1 MLNLLFIWTG
11 VFSEFISFL
20 FYNRYK
26 VKKEKLKGTG
36 RMTDIEIAHNWQT
49 FFKVAIIAIPLLL
62 LYFFGFPSK
71 S

>member
-1 MLNLLFIWTG
+1 MLNLLFIWMG

-20 FYNRYK
+20 FYNRFKLRYK
-26 VKKEKLKGTG
+26 KLKGTG
-36 RMTDIEIAHNWQT
+36 RVTDIEIAHNWQT

-71 S
+71 L